1 MNQELRDMF
10 VADQAERN
18 DHPAYD
24 TPEYWQLR
32 ERDAGRRR
40 RVNELLAEGRLTAP
54 EDYFLAALLFQ
65 HGETLQDI
73 WQAHELARKAA
84 ERGATTSKGVYKDSL
99 GLAAAAPDHVWQA
112 HELARKAAEREAK
125 RSMGYYIDSLGLA
138 AAALD
143 RWLMYQGKPQKYGTQ
158 FVPDGKRYRL
168 WDLDPTTTDA
178 ERAANHVPSL
188 HEQLKQAERYTQE
201 VPQSG
206 IEKDKAPQWL
216 KEALER
222 WERED
227 S

>member
-1 MNQELRDMF
+1 MNQELLEMF

-18 DHPAYD
+18 DHPAYN

-32 ERDAGRRR
+32 ERDAGRRQ

-54 EDYFLAALLFQ
+54 DDYFHAALIFQ
-65 HGETLQDI
+65 HGETLEDI
-73 WQAHELARKAA
+73 WQAHELARRAA
-84 ERGATTSKGVYKDSL
+84 EMGATKSMGYKDSL
-99 GLAAAAPDHVWQA
+99 W
-112 HELARKAAEREAK
+112 
-125 RSMGYYIDSLGLA
+125 LA

-158 FVPDGKRYRL
+158 FVSDGKRYRL
-168 WDLDPTTTDA
+168 WELDPTTTDN

-188 HEQLKQAERYTQE
+188 QEQLKQAERYTQE
-201 VPQSG
+201 DSPSG
-206 IEKDKAPQWL
+206 IDKDKVPQWL

-222 WERED
+222 WEREN